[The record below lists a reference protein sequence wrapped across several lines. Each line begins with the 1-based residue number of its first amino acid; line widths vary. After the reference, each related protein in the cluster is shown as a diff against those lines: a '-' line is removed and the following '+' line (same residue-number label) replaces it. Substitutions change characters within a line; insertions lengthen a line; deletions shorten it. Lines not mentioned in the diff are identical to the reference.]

1 MRPLRER
8 LPQSTI
14 AQDDPRAIHV
24 DTLIAT
30 SENSFYMK
38 GWLRDE
44 EAPVSRVTAVGPE
57 GERVEILDS
66 LFRHSRPDVQQVY
79 SDASWGD
86 SAREAGFI
94 VHFELECS
102 SHVRDGWVVE
112 FENEAGTEAET
123 KAPRVLDDPPTG
135 ADGHP

>member
-1 MRPLRER
+1 M
-8 LPQSTI
+8 
-14 AQDDPRAIHV
+14 

-135 ADGHP
+135 RMDILDGLPLRLCQARS